1 MEDGEDVEVA
11 EEIGDGEPL
20 SEDVE
25 VAEEIGD
32 GEPLSEDVEYLSE
45 DVEYLSE
52 DGDVEDVVDVVD
64 GDFIYLNILVL
75 INLSFITRKTYF

>member
-1 MEDGEDVEVA
+1 MVTEEVAEEEDGEDVEVA

-45 DVEYLSE
+45 D
-52 DGDVEDVVDVVD
+52 GDVEDVVDVVD
-64 GDFIYLNILVL
+64 GDFIYLNI
-75 INLSFITRKTYF
+75 